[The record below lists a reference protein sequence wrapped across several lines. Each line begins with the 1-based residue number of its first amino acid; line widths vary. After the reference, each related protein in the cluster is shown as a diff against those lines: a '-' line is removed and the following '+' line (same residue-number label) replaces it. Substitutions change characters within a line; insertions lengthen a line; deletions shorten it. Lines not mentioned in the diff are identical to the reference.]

1 MTGSGRRRDDAE
13 NYEGVADNVNY
24 SVFVK
29 PCRAST
35 PPFK

>member
-24 SVFVK
+24 SAGIRETLQGVD
-29 PCRAST
+29 
-35 PPFK
+35 PPV